1 MLHQNYIECSGLPVK
16 FCKWIG
22 VGLITKEQQN
32 NHHDHDLNYHFN
44 WSEQQLTNKHFN
56 LYCDWNHM
64 VQIYIVK
71 QNVIKHV
78 YYLKQS
84 KTDI

>member
-1 MLHQNYIECSGLPVK
+1 MLWFTSGILQV
-16 FCKWIG
+16 G

-44 WSEQQLTNKHFN
+44 SSEQQLTNKHFN

-78 YYLKQS
+78 YLKQS
-84 KTDI
+84 MTYYSIPCK